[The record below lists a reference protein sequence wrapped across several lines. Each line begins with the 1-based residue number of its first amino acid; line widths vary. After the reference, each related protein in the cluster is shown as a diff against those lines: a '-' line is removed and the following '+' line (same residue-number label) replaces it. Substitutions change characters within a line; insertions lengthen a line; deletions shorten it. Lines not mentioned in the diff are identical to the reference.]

1 MGMTD
6 IHGPFHRVNASIKA
20 TMATVLMN
28 CAGYNSVMMMHTR
41 SAGSGYATV
50 RLRKFVA
57 GAGPGGIGTY
67 SDLVVHPAPSGNSDW
82 GLNVR
87 TAAAPSSA
95 ASVFRGKTPQVG
107 LAFAYSTGTHTLD
120 AMFFNS

>member
-6 IHGPFHRVNASIKA
+6 IHGPYHRISASITA
-20 TMATVLMN
+20 AFATVLMN
-28 CAGYNSVMMMHTR
+28 CAGYNSVMMLHTR

-50 RLRKFVA
+50 RLRKSVS
-57 GAGPGGIGTY
+57 GTF
-67 SDLVVHPAPSGNSDW
+67 SDAVVHPAPSGNSDW

-95 ASVFRGKTPQVG
+95 ASIFKGITPQVG
-107 LAFAYSTGTHTLD
+107 LAFSWSTGTHSLD
-120 AMFFNS
+120 VLFLNT